1 MILACVLAA
10 PPHIPV
16 GNAGSILDSAIA
28 PAVKNSG
35 LLPPL
40 APKKSLRLKFKTPNK
55 FLHQKSKKISF
66 ASPISEIRLLDD
78 SGIRDLSPKA
88 ALDIPVSPIATSR
101 SNPALKKSG
110 LGRKSAVTFNG
121 RDLPTSPL
129 VSSKLKLKP
138 ILKRT
143 DMPVAAAREMDQ
155 RYAFYESLDRAFRS
169 AIRAEQKRRLGF
181 ALDVHDDH
189 AAIMIK
195 TLGDQLDLKY
205 IHGFDNEEFLKK
217 LLELNGFRPRTN

>member
-121 RDLPTSPL
+121 RGILTSPF

-138 ILKRT
+138 SLKRT
-143 DMPVAAAREMDQ
+143 AMPVREAKEMDQ
-155 RYAFYESLDRAFRS
+155 RYAFYESLDRAFQT
-169 AIRAEQKRRLGF
+169 AIRAEQDRPEFVLDRHDAEAAFNLKALGY
-181 ALDVHDDH
+181 
-189 AAIMIK
+189 
-195 TLGDQLDLKY
+195 QLDRRYKY
-205 IHGFDNEEFLKK
+205 GYKNEAVLKK
-217 LLELNGFRPRTN
+217 LLESNGFRPRTN